1 MVFLCDRNRNLYRGN
16 RKNRRGTVAV
26 CSGLNHWG
34 FEKFKFLKNA
44 PKILINPSSCD
55 DANGVKFVQKFFHL
69 AFLR

>member
-34 FEKFKFLKNA
+34 FEKFENLKKM
-44 PKILINPSSCD
+44 P
-55 DANGVKFVQKFFHL
+55 QKY
-69 AFLR
+69 